1 MLGIK
6 VAAIALTSLGS
17 VTMGSD
23 VYFAAHA
30 RSALHA
36 SWQPSS
42 VAVSGRSM
50 SVRAEPAP
58 VPESRTSDPA
68 PLGSVLTLA
77 PWVIH
82 SSPGSVGDTSD
93 VDVSPPAEP
102 LKTFGTCSD
111 WGLSPSGSPKE
122 GIWTLCIPTSPPGQ

>member
-1 MLGIK
+1 MLSIK

-23 VYFAAHA
+23 VYLATHA

-36 SWQPSS
+36 SWQPSR

-50 SVRAEPAP
+50 SVAP
-58 VPESRTSDPA
+58 VPEGRARDPA
-68 PLGSVLTLA
+68 RLGSVVTLA

-82 SSPGSVGDTSD
+82 SSQGSGRDTSR
-93 VDVSPPAEP
+93 VDTSPRAES
-102 LKTFGTCSD
+102 LKAFGTCSD
-111 WGLSPSGSPKE
+111 WGLSASGSPKD
-122 GIWTLCIPTSPPGQ
+122 GIWTLCVPASPPSP